1 MVDKV
6 VLPFTKNVFRISQEP
21 RISRREYVPGE
32 SKADLLSKLD
42 DKYTSLEQN
51 ISGIL
56 DILDVVNAPGA
67 PA

>member
-1 MVDKV
+1 
-6 VLPFTKNVFRISQEP
+6 VFRISQEP

-42 DKYTSLEQN
+42 DTYTSLEQN